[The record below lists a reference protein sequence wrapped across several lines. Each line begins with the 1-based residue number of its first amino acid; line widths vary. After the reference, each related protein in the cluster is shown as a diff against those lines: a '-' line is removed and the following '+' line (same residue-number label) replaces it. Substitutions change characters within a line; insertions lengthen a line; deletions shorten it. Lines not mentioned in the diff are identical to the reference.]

1 MSRKLEEKQARR
13 EAEERRRAERKKA
26 ARNRNLVTLTVAL
39 LVGALAVGLVLQAR
53 NEETQVAEGVATE
66 EAGCTDLE
74 QPQLEEGREHLPDG
88 TPIEYSTNPPTSG
101 NHYGNPSN
109 AGFFD
114 DPVAPGALVHN
125 LEHGQIVLWYR
136 PDAPET
142 VTQAIESYVSGERI
156 ALIATPYE
164 QVPAGANFSISAWG
178 AMQSC
183 EQFSAEVVD
192 AFRERFQGRG
202 EEDVGVGQFKAE

>member
-26 ARNRNLVTLTVAL
+26 ARNRNLLTLGVAL
-39 LVGALAVGLVLQAR
+39 LVGALVVGLVMKERKGQ
-53 NEETQVAEGVATE
+53 EETVRGVAAE
-66 EAGCTDLE
+66 EAGCTDIE
-74 QPQLEEGREHLPDG
+74 QPELEEGREHLPEG
-88 TPIEYSTNPPTSG
+88 TPIQYSTNPPTSG

-109 AGFFD
+109 AGFFS

-125 LEHGQIVLWYR
+125 LEHGQIVIWYR

-142 VTQAIESYVSGERI
+142 VTQAIEGYVRGERI
-156 ALIATPYE
+156 ALIATPYDR
-164 QVPAGANFSISAWG
+164 VPAAANFSMSAWG

-192 AFRERFQGRG
+192 QFRERFQGRG
-202 EEDVGVGQFKAE
+202 EEDVGVPQFTAE